1 MKIAMTA
8 DELKTLTEDLVDE
21 GINLGWLT
29 NEYDDDAPDVFCIME
44 RALAVLGIDIV
55 EYEDEDENEDE
66 EYDYDNDDEEEDDSD
81 ELPPDPFDVPVE
93 SLLVEIEGKKF
104 LRKDDADIVL
114 NYITTAID
122 IKCQDMTLAER
133 HELVVGL
140 WNQFGKDFNIAG
152 VLMDV

>member
-8 DELKTLTEDLVDE
+8 DELKTLTEDVVE
-21 GINLGWLT
+21 EAINSGWLT
-29 NEYDDDAPDVFCIME
+29 DECDEDASDIFCMVD

-55 EYEDEDENEDE
+55 EYEDEDEDE
-66 EYDYDNDDEEEDDSD
+66 EYDYDDDDEEEEDSD
-81 ELPPDPFDVPVE
+81 ELPPDPFDIPVE

-104 LRKDDADIVL
+104 LRKGDADIVL
-114 NYITTAID
+114 NYIATAID
-122 IKCQDMTLAER
+122 IKCQDMTPSER

-140 WNQFGKDFNIAG
+140 WNQFGKDFGIAG

>member
-8 DELKTLTEDLVDE
+8 DELKTLTENVVE
-21 GINLGWLT
+21 EAINSGWLT
-29 NEYDDDAPDVFCIME
+29 DECDEDASDIFCMVD

-55 EYEDEDENEDE
+55 ECEDEDDDEDE
-66 EYDYDNDDEEEDDSD
+66 EYDCDDDEEEDSD

-93 SLLVEIEGKKF
+93 HLLIEISGKKF
-104 LRKDDADIVL
+104 MQKDNADIVL
-114 NYITTAID
+114 NYFTTAID
-122 IKCQDMTLAER
+122 IKCQDMTPSER

-140 WNQFGKDFNIAG
+140 WHKFCEDFDITG